1 MVFYIVVE
9 CHFII
14 YKFFF
19 SNILIFFYFEIGN
32 PDIAPSHIVAKI
44 MERFQINDKSRL
56 ITDYI
61 NNNQKSH
68 DNRPKS
74 APPTQTTFTQNMI
87 LPASLPKHTILR
99 HHHNLGRHHLR
110 DELQ

>member
-1 MVFYIVVE
+1 MSFYNVYTFLFLPNINLF
-9 CHFII
+9 FI
-14 YKFFF
+14 
-19 SNILIFFYFEIGN
+19 SETGN

-61 NNNQKSH
+61 NNNQKTH

-74 APPTQTTFTQNMI
+74 APPSQTTFTQNMI
-87 LPASLPKHTILR
+87 LPSSLPKHQILR
-99 HHHNLGRHHLR
+99 HHLNLGRHH
-110 DELQ
+110 